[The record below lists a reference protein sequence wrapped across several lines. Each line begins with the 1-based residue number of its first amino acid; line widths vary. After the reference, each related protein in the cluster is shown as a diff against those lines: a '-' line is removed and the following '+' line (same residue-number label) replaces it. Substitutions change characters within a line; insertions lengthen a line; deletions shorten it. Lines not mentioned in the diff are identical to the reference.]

1 MIFDAVQRL
10 QGGQTKKVR
19 KESYYCEAMEAHP
32 DHKHLLALRQGDNNI
47 LEHLYE
53 AQASAVL
60 HYVRRNSGTAADA
73 EDIFQEGIL
82 ALHQKA
88 YDKGFTLTCPIGALL
103 FQICR
108 NKWLS
113 QLRKKRKDTEVR
125 KAEAERYETE
135 GIVQNNLEQI
145 EEEEIRQRKLDQAFG
160 QLSELCQQLLRLLAS
175 GAASSEAAGQ
185 LGMSNA
191 NTVYRRKSACVERWR
206 DLFNAQTA

>member
-1 MIFDAVQRL
+1 M
-10 QGGQTKKVR
+10 
-19 KESYYCEAMEAHP
+19 KEHP
-32 DHKHLLALRQGDNNI
+32 DHKYLQALRQGNHTV

-53 AQASAVL
+53 AQAGAVL
-60 HYVRRNSGTAADA
+60 QYVRRNSGTTADG
-73 EDIFQEGIL
+73 EDVFQEGIL

-88 YDKGFTLTCPIGALL
+88 YDPDFVLTCPIGALL

-113 QLRKKRKDTEVR
+113 QLRKKRQDTAVR

-135 GIVQNNLEQI
+135 GIVQNTLEQI
-145 EEEEIRQRKLDQAFG
+145 EEEQIRQRKLDQAFR
-160 QLSELCQQLLRLLAS
+160 QLSELCQQLLQLLAS
-175 GAASSEAAGQ
+175 GVASSEAAGQ

-206 DLFNAQTA
+206 DLFNAQTT